1 MTLVYDTHTLARV
14 MDERV
19 DTPSTFLLDLFF
31 PTVQNFDTES
41 IDFDLIKTGRKLAP
55 FVHPDASAKP
65 SRSGGYITKSFKPAN
80 VKLLEVVK
88 PGRAMKRMAGE
99 RYAGDMSPVERMDAV
114 MVDVL
119 AAQERAFLFRLEW
132 MAAQALRFGK
142 VKVEGEDYPTQV
154 VDYERDASLSVGLTG
169 AARWGQ
175 AGVKPLDSI
184 ESWAQATQDKCGIA
198 PGTVVMGGGAWKL
211 ARADEDFRK
220 VLDVRRQASGNVE
233 LGPIKPD
240 DVTRARY
247 VGSIGD
253 FEFWVYQQ
261 SFEQDGGT
269 SERFIDDFNVIM
281 GSPAIEGVR
290 AFGAIQDVT
299 SLVSQEI
306 FRKVYDTENP
316 SRRHAYSESAPLV
329 VPSRVNAS
337 FCAKVN

>member
-14 MDERV
+14 MDERI

-31 PTVQNFDTES
+31 PTAQNFDTES

-65 SRSGGYITKSFKPAN
+65 VASGGYITKSFKPAN
-80 VKLLEVVK
+80 VKMLEVVK
-88 PGRAMKRMAGE
+88 PGRAMKRRAGE
-99 RYAGDMSPVERMDAV
+99 RYSGEMAPSERMDAI

-119 AAQERAFLFRLEW
+119 AAQERALLFRLEW

-142 VKVEGEDYPTQV
+142 VTVEGDDYPTQV
-154 VDYERDASLSVGLTG
+154 VDYERDASLTVTLAG
-169 AARWGQ
+169 ANRWGET
-175 AGVKPLDSI
+175 GVKTMDSI
-184 ESWAQATQDKCGIA
+184 ETWATAVQDKCGIA
-198 PGTVVMGGGAWKL
+198 PTQVTLGGSAWKL

-220 VLDVRRQASGNVE
+220 VLDIRRQPTGNVE

-240 DVTRARY
+240 DVSRARY
-247 VGSIGD
+247 LGGVGD
-253 FEFWVYQQ
+253 FEFWTYQQ
-261 SFEQDGGT
+261 SYENADG
-269 SERFIDDFNVIM
+269 SSARFIDDFNVIM

-299 SLVSQEI
+299 SLVPQEI

-337 FCAKVN
+337 FCAKVR

>member
-1 MTLVYDTHTLARV
+1 MSLVYDTHTLARV
-14 MDERV
+14 MDERI

-31 PTVQNFDTES
+31 GTTQNFDTET

-65 SRSGGYITKSFKPAN
+65 TNSGGYITKSFKPAN

-99 RYAGDMSPVERMDAV
+99 RYSGDMSPVERMDAV

-119 AAQERAFLFRLEW
+119 AAQERAVLYRLEW

-142 VKVEGEDYPTQV
+142 VKVEGEDYPSQT
-154 VDYERDASLSVGLTG
+154 VDYERDESLSVNLTG
-169 AARWGQ
+169 AARWGET
-175 AGVKPLDSI
+175 GVKPLDSI
-184 ESWAQATQDKCGIA
+184 ETWAQAVQDKCGIA
-198 PGTVVMGGGAWKL
+198 PGMVVLGGGAWKL
-211 ARADEDFRK
+211 ARQDDDFRK
-220 VLDVRRQASGNVE
+220 VLDVRRQATGNVE

-247 VGSIGD
+247 VGAIGD

-261 SFEQDGGT
+261 SFEQAAGA
-269 SERFIDDFNVIM
+269 SERFIDDNNVIM

-290 AFGAIQDVT
+290 AFGAIQDVG
-299 SLVSQEI
+299 SLVPQEI

-316 SRRHAYSESAPLV
+316 SRRNAYSESAPLV

-337 FCAKVN
+337 FCAKVK

>member
-1 MTLVYDTHTLARV
+1 MSLVYDTHTLARV
-14 MDERV
+14 MDERI

-31 PTVQNFDTES
+31 GTTQNFDTET

-65 SRSGGYITKSFKPAN
+65 TNSGGYITKSFKPAN
-80 VKLLEVVK
+80 LKLLEVVK

-99 RYAGDMSPVERMDAV
+99 RYSGDMSPVERMDAV

-119 AAQERAFLFRLEW
+119 AAQERAVLYRLEW

-142 VKVEGEDYPTQV
+142 VKVEGEDYPSQT
-154 VDYERDASLSVGLTG
+154 VDYERDESLSVNLTG

-175 AGVKPLDSI
+175 SGVKPLDLI
-184 ESWAQATQDKCGIA
+184 ETWAQAVQDKCGIA
-198 PGTVVMGGGAWKL
+198 PGTVVLGGGAWKL
-211 ARADEDFRK
+211 ARQDDDFRK
-220 VLDVRRQASGNVE
+220 VLDVRRQATGNVE

-247 VGSIGD
+247 VGAIGD

-261 SFEQDGGT
+261 SFEQAAGA
-269 SERFIDDFNVIM
+269 SERFIDDNNVIM

-290 AFGAIQDVT
+290 AFGAIQDVG
-299 SLVSQEI
+299 SLVPQEI

-316 SRRHAYSESAPLV
+316 SRRNAYSESAPLV

-337 FCAKVN
+337 FCAKVG

>member
-1 MTLVYDTHTLARV
+1 MSLVYDTHTLARV
-14 MDERV
+14 MDERI

-31 PTVQNFDTES
+31 STVQNFDTET

-65 SRSGGYITKSFKPAN
+65 TNSGGYITKSFKPAN

-99 RYAGDMSPVERMDAV
+99 RYSGDMSPVERMDAV

-119 AAQERAFLFRLEW
+119 AAQERAVLYRLEW

-154 VDYERDASLSVGLTG
+154 VDYERHESLSVALTG
-169 AARWGQ
+169 ANRWGQ

-184 ESWAQATQDKCGIA
+184 ETWAQATQDKCGIA
-198 PGTVVMGGGAWKL
+198 PGMVVLGGGAWKL
-211 ARADEDFRK
+211 ARQDEDFRK
-220 VLDVRRQASGNVE
+220 VLDVRRQATGNVE

-247 VGSIGD
+247 VGAIGD

-261 SFEQDGGT
+261 SFEQGDGT

-290 AFGAIQDVT
+290 AFGAIQDVA
-299 SLVSQEI
+299 SLVPQEI

-316 SRRHAYSESAPLV
+316 SRRNAYSESAPLV

>member
-14 MDERV
+14 MDERI

-31 PTVQNFDTES
+31 GEVQNFDTET

-65 SRSGGYITKSFKPAN
+65 SKSGGYITKSFKPAN
-80 VKLLEVVK
+80 IKLLEVIK

-99 RYAGDMSPVERMDAV
+99 RYAGDMTPVERMDAV
-114 MVDVL
+114 TVDVL

-142 VKVEGEDYPTQV
+142 VDVEGEDYPKQT
-154 VDYERDASLSVGLTG
+154 VDYERDASLSVTLTAG
-169 AARWGQ
+169 NRWGQ
-175 AGVKPLDSI
+175 TGVKPLDSI
-184 ESWAQATQDKCGIA
+184 ETWAQATQDKCGIA
-198 PGTVVMGGGAWKL
+198 PVTVVMGGGAWKL

-220 VLDVRRQASGNVE
+220 VLDIRRQASGNVE
-233 LGPIKPD
+233 LGPIKMD
-240 DVTRARY
+240 DVSRARY

-261 SFEQDGGT
+261 SYENSDGT
-269 SERFIDDFNVIM
+269 SARFIDDHNVIM

-290 AFGAIQDVT
+290 AYGAIQDVT
-299 SLVSQEI
+299 SLVPQDI
-306 FRKVYDTENP
+306 FRKVYDSENP